1 MMATRT
7 MRKTTNAKEYPVTR
21 GPAFPPTHPGAILRE
36 TVLPHLRLKVK
47 EAAQQLR
54 ITRQTLHRIL
64 AEQSGVTPDMA
75 IRLGKFCGNGA
86 GIWLRLQQAHDLHH
100 AEQRLHEEVKQ
111 IPTHRQAA

>member
-1 MMATRT
+1 MMTRT
-7 MRKTTNAKEYPVTR
+7 ARKTVGPKEYAVRR
-21 GPAFPPTHPGAILRE
+21 GMAFPPTHPGAILRE
-36 TVLPHLRLKVK
+36 TVLPHLHLNVT

-86 GIWLRLQQAHDLHH
+86 GIWLRLQQAYDLYH
-100 AEQRLHEEVKQ
+100 AEQRLQEEVKQ